1 MKWFNPEKKDLIVL
15 CEMIIQILNLKKN
28 VRKQL
33 KWVLKYQQLKMRV

>member
-28 VRKQL
+28 VRKQ
-33 KWVLKYQQLKMRV
+33 KTQMGVEVSTT